1 MAGVQEYI
9 AQFPVMPTQL
19 FGPMFWYA
27 GSSLPFFFSI
37 STATFLFSFLYV
49 TTIHLQMYKCGTH
62 DDSRA
67 KVSSEQVHHGG
78 DP

>member
-27 GSSLPFFFSI
+27 GSNLPFFSI
-37 STATFLFSFLYV
+37 STATFLFPSYM
-49 TTIHLQMYKCGTH
+49 LQMYLQMYECGTH

>member
-27 GSSLPFFFSI
+27 GSNLPFFF
-37 STATFLFSFLYV
+37 FHQYCHLFVFFPICYKYN
-49 TTIHLQMYKCGTH
+49 LQMYKCGTH